1 MTDKKDTPSS
11 DAGAPK
17 RPHATLD
24 LKATE
29 VKAAGAASSAAAA
42 GQADAT
48 PGSAQSASAGAAG
61 AKPGAPAS
69 AGASTASS
77 SAKASG
83 GSGGPSSDKNNGK
96 ATSPNKPAA
105 PSRLG
110 RLVSTLA
117 AGVIGGG
124 VVLLSGDRL
133 PALLG
138 MPAPNAELEQTVATL
153 EARLAAAESAA
164 KPEAPDALTA
174 VTEKIARLEA
184 AAAEVEALKSAQAQL
199 TEEAKALAATVASGT
214 ENDRTATRLG
224 KLESQLTTLE
234 SAASSEDGGGRIAQ
248 LAALTGK
255 IADVEA
261 ALGGQIAALRESVPQ
276 DIERRLALA
285 GDASE
290 AAKSGSARID
300 RDLTQAKTELARL
313 AQKIETIKVDTERL
327 DNAVNAARE
336 ETGRVASGLG
346 EVRGQLDQQG
356 KMFAKPADVAAAVTP
371 VTGLISKIEGSLED
385 VLKKEEERQTSAERI
400 VVSLELANLKRA
412 IDRAQGFAGELEAVR
427 SASGGRIALAPL
439 EAYQDGGVL
448 ALADLKST
456 GRPALDAILDA
467 GSTPEDASVWDRLLS
482 GAKSVV
488 RVRKV
493 RHEGDENSLEATVA
507 RIEDAL
513 NAGRLA
519 DVIAEIDKLPPESR
533 ERISDW
539 RDKVAARLSVD
550 QAIAA
555 TEAELKAALV
565 TSAGAAA
572 PTADPATA
580 PPAPPAGGAAPA
592 PPAPPAGGADGE

>member
-29 VKAAGAASSAAAA
+29 VKSAGAASSAAA
-42 GQADAT
+42 GQADAA
-48 PGSAQSASAGAAG
+48 PGSSPSASAA
-61 AKPGAPAS
+61 
-69 AGASTASS
+69 S

-83 GSGGPSSDKNNGK
+83 SSGGASSDKGGAKTTPPK
-96 ATSPNKPAA
+96 APTA

-110 RLVSTLA
+110 RLVANIA

-124 VVLLSGDRL
+124 IVLLGGERL

-138 MPAPNAELEQTVATL
+138 LPSPNADLEQTVARL

-164 KPEAPDALTA
+164 KTEAPDALSA
-174 VTEKIARLEA
+174 VTEKITRLEA
-184 AAAEVEALKSAQAQL
+184 AAAEVEALKTAQAQL

-214 ENDRTATRLG
+214 ENDKTAARLA

-234 SAASSEDGGGRIAQ
+234 GAASSEDGGGRIAQ

-255 IADVEA
+255 IADLEA
-261 ALGGQIAALRESVPQ
+261 ALGGQIAALRDSVPQ
-276 DIERRLALA
+276 DIERRLAETA
-285 GDASE
+285 EASE
-290 AAKSGSARID
+290 SAKSGSARID

-313 AQKIETIKVDTERL
+313 AQKIETIKADTERL
-327 DNAVNAARE
+327 NNAVTAARE

-346 EVRGQLDQQG
+346 EVRGQLDQQT

-371 VTGLISKIEGSLED
+371 VTGLISKIEGSLEG

-412 IDRAQGFAGELEAVR
+412 IDRGQGFAAELEAVR
-427 SASGGRIALAPL
+427 AASGGRIALEPL
-439 EAYQDGGVL
+439 DAYKEGGVL
-448 ALADLKST
+448 ALAELKSAS
-456 GRPALDAILDA
+456 RPALDAVLDA
-467 GSTPEDASVWDRLLS
+467 GSTPEDASVWDRLVS

-493 RHEGDENSLEATVA
+493 HHDGDENSLDATVA

-513 NAGRLA
+513 NGGRLA
-519 DVIAEIDKLPPESR
+519 DVIAEIDTLPPESR

-565 TSAGAAA
+565 TSAGAAE
-572 PTADPATA
+572 PASVPA
-580 PPAPPAGGAAPA
+580 PPVPPAGGAAPSSSAPPAGGAA
-592 PPAPPAGGADGE
+592 GE